1 MKGTTETWT
10 VAQARAHFAK
20 NKSKTKPHKPTKK
33 RQVVSEIVQMELLL
47 SIEKI
52 PFVKEYRF
60 HPTRKWRFDFAIT
73 TKKIA
78 IEYEGIY
85 GGGKSRHTTVQGY
98 TGDTEKYNEAGKLG
112 WTILRYTATSFTN
125 LLNDLKPLFKNEQS
139 INI

>member
-10 VAQARAHFAK
+10 LEQARAHFSK

-47 SIEKI
+47 SIEGI

-60 HPTRKWRFDFAIT
+60 HPERKWRFDFAIT

-112 WTILRYTATSFTN
+112 WTILRYTASSFTN
-125 LLNDLKPLFKNEQS
+125 LLNDLKPLL
-139 INI
+139 